1 MTDPALEA
9 LMGRVRT
16 AAAERQPLVIR
27 GGGTKAFF
35 GRDVSGEILD
45 TRAVSGVVAYE
56 PTELVM
62 TARAGTPLSEIEAAL
77 EQNGQMLGFEPPH
90 YGAQGTLGGAI
101 ASGFSGPRR
110 PYTGAARDFVLGVE
124 LVDGVGEPLR
134 FGGRVMKNVAG
145 FDVARLMT
153 GALGTLGVLT
163 EISLRCLPRPACE
176 TTLVRD
182 VGADDAIW
190 LPNEWGGRPLP
201 LSGTCY
207 HGGRLYVRLSGAEP
221 GVTAARDAI
230 GGEEFADGASFWS
243 SVRDHSHSFFAAR
256 RDDASLWR
264 LSVKSTAPYTDLG
277 GEQLIEWGGA
287 LRWLIAGERTD
298 AARVRAWAKAQGG
311 HASIFRGPERANNVF
326 QPLPEPLRAI
336 HARLKVAFD
345 PQGIL
350 NPGRMYAGV

>member
-163 EISLRCLPRPACE
+163 EISLRCLPRP
-176 TTLVRD
+176 
-182 VGADDAIW
+182 
-190 LPNEWGGRPLP
+190 P
-201 LSGTCY
+201 
-207 HGGRLYVRLSGAEP
+207 
-221 GVTAARDAI
+221 
-230 GGEEFADGASFWS
+230 
-243 SVRDHSHSFFAAR
+243 
-256 RDDASLWR
+256 
-264 LSVKSTAPYTDLG
+264 
-277 GEQLIEWGGA
+277 
-287 LRWLIAGERTD
+287 
-298 AARVRAWAKAQGG
+298 
-311 HASIFRGPERANNVF
+311 
-326 QPLPEPLRAI
+326 
-336 HARLKVAFD
+336 
-345 PQGIL
+345 
-350 NPGRMYAGV
+350 

>member
-1 MTDPALEA
+1 
-9 LMGRVRT
+9 
-16 AAAERQPLVIR
+16 
-27 GGGTKAFF
+27 
-35 GRDVSGEILD
+35 
-45 TRAVSGVVAYE
+45 
-56 PTELVM
+56 
-62 TARAGTPLSEIEAAL
+62 
-77 EQNGQMLGFEPPH
+77 
-90 YGAQGTLGGAI
+90 
-101 ASGFSGPRR
+101 
-110 PYTGAARDFVLGVE
+110 
-124 LVDGVGEPLR
+124 
-134 FGGRVMKNVAG
+134 
-145 FDVARLMT
+145 
-153 GALGTLGVLT
+153 VLT

-350 NPGRMYAGV
+350 NPGRMYAEL